1 MSEPRAVSRLLPI
14 IATLS
19 AAGAA
24 ISIWQTRLFYI
35 TRSGMS
41 ELHSFCNIGQT
52 FDCTAIEISKYSELP
67 GGFPLSALGIAGY
80 LIILT
85 LAFFAMS
92 DTFRTHSRKLL
103 IAFTGLALL
112 FSAAYLFIMI
122 AIIGKLC
129 LLCLCIDAINLSL
142 FILALQLPKND
153 PLSESAFRPGPL
165 AGAMLASVLIAFLFA
180 KGLDPQAEVKKED
193 MNDLIESVM
202 NSPVV
207 PIQIPADAPF
217 IGDPNAKVTIVKLS
231 DYECPACKMGAS
243 AIHPLFKRYKN
254 GVKFVFINYP
264 LDQGCNPNVPRKMH
278 EFACEAA
285 LVAICGANQ
294 GKFLETYEALFDHQV
309 DFVTGKIADILARVP
324 GMDMAKLKECTQLPS
339 TTEKLKRDIE
349 LGGKGKLDIQST
361 PTFYINGKKVE
372 GGLPTNLWVEII
384 DRMLKQ

>member
-1 MSEPRAVSRLLPI
+1 MSEPRAVSKLLPI

-41 ELHSFCNIGQT
+41 EFHSFCNIGQT

-92 DTFRTHSRKLL
+92 DGLRTNARKLL
-103 IAFTGLALL
+103 IAFSGIALL
-112 FSAAYLFIMI
+112 MSAAYLFIMI
-122 AIIGKLC
+122 SIIGKLC
-129 LLCLCIDAINLSL
+129 LLCLCIDAINLVL
-142 FILALQLPKND
+142 FILALRLPKD
-153 PLSESAFRPGPL
+153 DAVSETGFRPGPL
-165 AGAMLASVLIAFLFA
+165 AGTILASFLIAFLFSKA
-180 KGLDPQAEVKKED
+180 LDPQAELKKED
-193 MNDLIESVM
+193 LNDLVESVM

-207 PIQIPADAPF
+207 PIQIPADAPV

-285 LVAICGANQ
+285 LAAICGANQ
-294 GKFLETYEALFDHQV
+294 GKFLETYETLFDHQA
-309 DFVTGKIADILARVP
+309 DFATGKISDILSSIP
-324 GMDMAKLKECTQLPS
+324 GIDMAKLKECTQLPS
-339 TTEKLKRDIE
+339 TSEKLKRDIE

-372 GGLPTNLWVEII
+372 GGLPTNLWVQVI
-384 DRMLKQ
+384 DRMLKE